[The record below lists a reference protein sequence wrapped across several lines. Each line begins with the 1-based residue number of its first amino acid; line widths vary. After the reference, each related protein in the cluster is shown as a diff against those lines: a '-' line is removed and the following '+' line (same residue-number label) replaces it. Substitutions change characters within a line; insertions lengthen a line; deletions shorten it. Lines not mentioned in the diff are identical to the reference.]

1 MSMLRSGSAALLLAL
16 TGLAGCASVDAREE
30 SLAARLAA
38 ARADAEVNA
47 AANNYSQFLIARY
60 ASLIND
66 PGEAAEK
73 YALVAK
79 ARPGDRS
86 IVDRAVFSALLADQ
100 FKLARSIAA
109 RADTDALRNS
119 DLARLTMAADALSH
133 GRYDT
138 VPAKLEGNDPGVFNS
153 LIFSSLK
160 AWALFGQGKTV
171 EAQLEL
177 LEASSGD
184 PYLDSLVLNL
194 LGMMEVSSG
203 DDETALDTF
212 ERINANG
219 TLIATAA
226 DSYARLL
233 SARGEGAKALAMLEA
248 FRETTGHNPVITDLI
263 TRLDAGETL
272 DIRRLTARE
281 GAALSVYVPA
291 AALAAQSQTDL
302 PGVYYAVALELDPQ
316 LHAARSL
323 WADALDT
330 AGRHE
335 DSIDMLETIPDS
347 SPYYVSARGQLAWAL
362 RRDEQNEK
370 ALDLVYRT
378 LENNPGRDLKI
389 QMGDLLRSLERDGE
403 AEAVFTEII
412 EADEAAG
419 DEDWRLYYARGAVRE
434 RLGQWPRAEEDL
446 KKALALEPNSAQV
459 MNYLGYG
466 WVDRGENL
474 EEGLDLIR
482 KALTLRPDS
491 GAITD
496 SLGWAHYKLGH
507 IDKAIGYLERA
518 VEIEPG
524 LAEINDH
531 LGDAY
536 WAAGRHN
543 EARFQW
549 QRAITLSDDQEEI
562 NDLQRKVLTGPRPYP
577 VQAQRP

>member
-1 MSMLRSGSAALLLAL
+1 MNMLRSGSAALLIAL
-16 TGLAGCASVDAREE
+16 MGLSGCVSVNSREDR
-30 SLAARLAA
+30 LAARLAA

-66 PGEAAEK
+66 PDEAAEQ

-86 IVDRAVFSALLADQ
+86 IIDRAVFSALLADQ
-100 FKLARSIAA
+100 FTLARSIAA
-109 RADTDALRNS
+109 KADSDALRNS
-119 DLARLTMAADALSH
+119 DLARLTLAADALSR
-133 GRYDT
+133 GQYDT
-138 VPAKLEGNDPGVFNS
+138 IPSKLEGDDPGVFNS
-153 LIFSSLK
+153 LIFSALR
-160 AWALFGQGKTV
+160 AWALFGQGRTV

-177 LEASSGD
+177 LDASSGD

-194 LGMMEVSSG
+194 LGVMEVSSG

-212 ERINANG
+212 GQIDANG
-219 TLIATAA
+219 TLTASAA
-226 DSYARLL
+226 DLYARLL
-233 SARGEGAKALAMLEA
+233 SANGEGEKALGMLEQ
-248 FRETTGHNPVITDLI
+248 FRDETGHNPVISDLI
-263 TRLDAGETL
+263 ARLEAGETL
-272 DIRRLTARE
+272 EIRRLNARE
-281 GAALSVYVPA
+281 GGALSVYVPA

-302 PGVYYAVALELDPQ
+302 PGVYYAIALRLDPD

-335 DSIDMLETIPDS
+335 ASIDMLETIPDS

-362 RRDEQNEK
+362 RRDQQNEK

-378 LENNPGRDLKI
+378 LAGNPGRDLKI
-389 QMGDLLRSLERDGE
+389 QMGDLLRSLERHGE
-403 AEAVFTEII
+403 AEAVFSEII

-419 DEDWRLYYARGAVRE
+419 EQDWRLYYARGAVRE
-434 RLGQWPRAEEDL
+434 ALGRWPLAEKDL
-446 KKALALEPNSAQV
+446 KTALDLQPNSAQV

-466 WVDRGENL
+466 WIDRGENL

-507 IDKAIGYLERA
+507 YDKAIGYLERA
-518 VEIEPG
+518 VELEPG

-536 WAAGRHN
+536 WAAGRQT

-549 QRAITLSDDQEEI
+549 RRAITLSEDEEEI
-562 NDLQRKVLTGPRPYP
+562 DDLQRKVLTGPKPYP